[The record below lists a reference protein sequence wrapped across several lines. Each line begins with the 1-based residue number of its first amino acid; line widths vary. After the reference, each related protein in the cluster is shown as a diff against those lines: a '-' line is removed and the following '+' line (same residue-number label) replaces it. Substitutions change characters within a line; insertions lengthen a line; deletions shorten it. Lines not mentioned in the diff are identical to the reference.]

1 MQILW
6 SIKWIFNLIL
16 NNEVDS
22 WKQNMRPL
30 HNILLC
36 TQETDPR
43 QDLNEKNKTRLKYID
58 KSIIWNC
65 LPFHLFSRSFVHIRS
80 KKWKKKMFIFILDTK
95 TILWIINSL
104 HSPHP
109 LKQTKQSPWKQWHF
123 HRKKTIPY
131 ELLRFYCC
139 LFLPEKL

>member
-16 NNEVDS
+16 NNEVVS

-43 QDLNEKNKTRLKYID
+43 QDLNEKNKTRIKYID

-95 TILWIINSL
+95 TRLMNNKQPSF
-104 HSPHP
+104 PTP
-109 LKQTKQSPWKQWHF
+109 LKTNKTKPLKTMTLSQ
-123 HRKKTIPY
+123 KKTIPY